1 MEFTIVGD
9 KENQQIDTVEKW
21 KQLIFRL
28 FVLKKKEIKLF
39 SLLIKL
45 LKSVYFL
52 S

>member
-28 FVLKKKEIKLF
+28 FVQKKKKGNKIIF
-39 SLLIKL
+39 IFD
-45 LKSVYFL
+45 KSA
-52 S
+52 